1 MFIDYKLGDSLCG
14 AVKLNKNADPD
25 KYIYCDY
32 GIGFDAYPKFL
43 LSSDKWGKNVD
54 IFGVHNTLPIHI
66 DNGFPKFLVKD
77 QQMEYMIL
85 QQQ

>member
-25 KYIYCDY
+25 KYTYCDY
-32 GIGFDAYPKFL
+32 GIGFDAYLKFL
-43 LSSDKWGKNVD
+43 LSSDEWGKNVD
-54 IFGVHNTLPIHI
+54 IFGVDNTLSIHI
-66 DNGFPKFLVKD
+66 DNRFPKFLVKH
-77 QQMEYMIL
+77 QQMEQIIL